1 MVSMKKKK
9 EPEPY
14 SFTNIPRKELDKIF
28 QDEEDE
34 PMTGKTGKTKKKGGT
49 GTRKVLTPEQ
59 VATIIEQWD
68 NKSMTEF
75 ANEFNVSL
83 QVVSNMVK
91 EIHKQD
97 DTLCPPRTKR
107 ADIAKSGI
115 ALYKK
120 KGKK

>member
-1 MVSMKKKK
+1 MEEKVKALSQKKNDKK
-9 EPEPY
+9 QSP
-14 SFTNIPRKELDKIF
+14 
-28 QDEEDE
+28 DEEDK
-34 PMTGKTGKTKKKGGT
+34 PMTKKTGKTTTENST

-75 ANEFNVSL
+75 ANEFNISL

-120 KGKK
+120 KQK